1 MAFTVD
7 RSCVANGHTN
17 LKNLKNNFSFSQV
30 KLKLPPR
37 PEKKILSS
45 AIQSMKFNAPE
56 TSIVSTD
63 ELPKIS
69 NGRRR
74 SYRSRSRY
82 SSVIP
87 TLEEE
92 DRMDEEIEMTKCPE
106 VS

>member
-1 MAFTVD
+1 
-7 RSCVANGHTN
+7 
-17 LKNLKNNFSFSQV
+17 
-30 KLKLPPR
+30 
-37 PEKKILSS
+37 
-45 AIQSMKFNAPE
+45 MKFNAPE

-63 ELPKIS
+63 DTPRVS

-92 DRMDEEIEMTKCPE
+92 EDRMEEEIEMTKRPE
-106 VS
+106 VSYGETLELNYINAV

>member
-1 MAFTVD
+1 M
-7 RSCVANGHTN
+7 RG
-17 LKNLKNNFSFSQV
+17 KNKLYHLQV

-56 TSIVSTD
+56 TSIASL
-63 ELPKIS
+63 EEQPKIS

-92 DRMDEEIEMTKCPE
+92 DRMDEEIEMTKRQE
-106 VS
+106 VNGLAKFTFFNSLLNHAG

>member
-1 MAFTVD
+1 MLGKQTF
-7 RSCVANGHTN
+7 
-17 LKNLKNNFSFSQV
+17 FPQV

-56 TSIVSTD
+56 TSIINS
-63 ELPKIS
+63 EEQPKMP

-92 DRMDEEIEMTKCPE
+92 DRMEEEIEMTKRSQVGQEDHE
-106 VS
+106 VCLIIQIAR

>member
-1 MAFTVD
+1 M
-7 RSCVANGHTN
+7 
-17 LKNLKNNFSFSQV
+17 

-56 TSIVSTD
+56 TSIANID
-63 ELPKIS
+63 EQPKIS

-92 DRMDEEIEMTKCPE
+92 DRMDEEIETTKRPE
-106 VS
+106 VSESKKNHFL